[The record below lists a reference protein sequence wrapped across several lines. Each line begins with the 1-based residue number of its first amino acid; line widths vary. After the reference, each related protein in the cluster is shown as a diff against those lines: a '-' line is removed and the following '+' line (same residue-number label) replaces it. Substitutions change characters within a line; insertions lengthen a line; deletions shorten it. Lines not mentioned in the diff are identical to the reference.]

1 MTFETYISFFLLSLV
16 FMVIPG
22 PTVLLVVSQALTSGR
37 RSVLPLVAG
46 VGLGDLLAMSLSFAG
61 IGTVL
66 AASAFWFSLLKWAG
80 AIYLIYL
87 GIKAW
92 RQPLFTNGE
101 ARAASS
107 GRAQFVSA
115 FLTTAL
121 NPKSIIFF
129 IAFMPQF
136 VVQTSPVL
144 PQFMLLGASYL
155 GISIVNA
162 AGYAAFAGHLHGL
175 IKGPGVIKQFN
186 RFGGSVLIGAGLLTA
201 AVKRNQ

>member
-61 IGTVL
+61 IGAVL
-66 AASAFWFSLLKWAG
+66 ATSAFWFSLLKWAG

-87 GIKAW
+87 GIKSW
-92 RQPLFTNGE
+92 RRPLTTDAE
-101 ARAASS
+101 ARATNS
-107 GRAQFVSA
+107 GRAQFLSA

-136 VVQTSPVL
+136 VVQSSPAL
-144 PQFMLLGASYL
+144 PQFMLLGAIYL
-155 GISIVNA
+155 GIGMMNA
-162 AGYAAFAGHLHGL
+162 AGYAVFAGRLHGL
-175 IKGPGVIKQFN
+175 MKGPNVIKHVN
-186 RFGGSVLIGAGLLTA
+186 RFGGSVLIGAGLLTTA
-201 AVKRNQ
+201 AKRNQ